1 MTQATASSVA
11 GESPREACAPG
22 NRLIPGSRR
31 FWLVLVAVAVV
42 AGAAFNW
49 SWLVAVGVAPL
60 LLTLLPCAAMCALH
74 LCASKGA
81 DGSCTGERQEASRSW
96 ARPRSASRNAAIKIR
111 ER

>member
-1 MTQATASSVA
+1 MTQGAARAVVR
-11 GESPREACAPG
+11 ESPREAWAPRG
-22 NRLIPGSRR
+22 RLILGSRR
-31 FWLVLVAVAVV
+31 FWLVLAAVAVV

-81 DGSCTGERQEASRSW
+81 DGSCTGKRQEASGR
-96 ARPRSASRNAAIKIR
+96 AP
-111 ER
+111 

>member
-1 MTQATASSVA
+1 MTQGTASSVA

-22 NRLIPGSRR
+22 SRLIPGSRR
-31 FWLVLVAVAVV
+31 FWLVLMAVAVA
-42 AGAAFNW
+42 AGTAFNW

-81 DGSCTGERQEASRSW
+81 SGGCTEQDQQASGR
-96 ARPRSASRNAAIKIR
+96 AP
-111 ER
+111 

>member
-22 NRLIPGSRR
+22 NRLILGSRR
-31 FWLVLVAVAVV
+31 FRLVFVAVAVV

-81 DGSCTGERQEASRSW
+81 DGSCTGERQEASRSC
-96 ARPRSASRNAAIKIR
+96 AVKLDRPIR
-111 ER
+111 TA